1 MCGIFGI
8 YGENK
13 RTAWDLYD
21 KFKNVMHD
29 RGPDSFNPLE
39 YGSLSLL
46 HSRLAII
53 DLSSGGNQPFKNER
67 YAFAYNGELYNY
79 TELARSEGIDGKS
92 DGQVFFHMLCKYGMK
107 CLDQLD
113 GMWDFAFYDIQNNE
127 LFLCRDRFGEKP
139 LFTYGDNRTLL

>member
-67 YAFAYNGELYNY
+67 YAFAYNGELLD
-79 TELARSEGIDGKS
+79 ELVDMFVQDVPPTGT
-92 DGQVFFHMLCKYGMK
+92 Y
-107 CLDQLD
+107 LDLNHKTS
-113 GMWDFAFYDIQNNE
+113 G
-127 LFLCRDRFGEKP
+127 
-139 LFTYGDNRTLL
+139 